1 MLVLSKHT
9 ELKAGNLSEVQA
21 NYRHAFENKWLER
34 TLSGNLQKHP
44 QKRWK
49 YLGDRKPEYLQGAAG
64 QRDGDMLGGGRD
76 NLCLK

>member
-21 NYRHAFENKWLER
+21 NYRRAFENKWLER

-44 QKRWK
+44 QK
-49 YLGDRKPEYLQGAAG
+49 E
-64 QRDGDMLGGGRD
+64 MEVFGG
-76 NLCLK
+76 